1 MLSHE
6 ASLNYFQRNAT
17 IQSKFSD
24 HNEITFGF
32 SETTQLNN
40 IMLSL
45 PYFCDF
51 TQMCCY
57 RAFLIGWLMLMMSL
71 KKKISQMISHISLRR
86 SLVFHVNESFLIC
99 RFLHLFF
106 FLQEILLFLCS
117 PPKAF
122 TVSKY

>member
-1 MLSHE
+1 MGV
-6 ASLNYFQRNAT
+6 SLVAQKVLIKI

-57 RAFLIGWLMLMMSL
+57 RAFLIGWLRLMVSL
-71 KKKISQMISHISLRR
+71 KKKNFINDFSHFLEKKPSIS
-86 SLVFHVNESFLIC
+86 C
-99 RFLHLFF
+99 
-106 FLQEILLFLCS
+106 
-117 PPKAF
+117 K
-122 TVSKY
+122 